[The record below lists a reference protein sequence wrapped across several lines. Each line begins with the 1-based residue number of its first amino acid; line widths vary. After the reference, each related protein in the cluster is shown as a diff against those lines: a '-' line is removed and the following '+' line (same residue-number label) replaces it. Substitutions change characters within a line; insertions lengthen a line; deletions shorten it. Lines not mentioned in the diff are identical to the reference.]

1 MRRIQFQT
9 LPPFGA
15 DPRQVAEV
23 VRGAMNGKTNNTGEI
38 TLATGNATT
47 TTLYDERIGYD
58 SLIFF
63 VPLSAA
69 AEADSAPYGAFTR
82 NTSQT
87 APVAMTPATI
97 EYDTTEESSGIYL
110 SNNSR
115 LNVRNPGIYNVQFS
129 IQLASDDNALQYAD
143 VWFRKNGSDIARSAT
158 RFDLPIRKSAGDP
171 SHTVGTVNIFV
182 DLAADDYVEVAG
194 LVSATTVSLISY
206 AATTSPDRP
215 IIPAAIVTMQYI
227 APMATSN
234 LYVSSQQQGQ
244 ATITH
249 WANATADK
257 TYGYIVV
264 G

>member
-1 MRRIQFQT
+1 MTQFRT
-9 LPPFGA
+9 LPPFGGDQRA
-15 DPRQVAEV
+15 VSEV
-23 VRGAMNGKTNNTGEI
+23 VRGIMDGKTNNTGLI
-38 TLATGNATT
+38 TLATGNVTT

-58 SLIFF
+58 SLIYF
-63 VPLSAA
+63 VPVSDA
-69 AEADSAPYGAFTR
+69 AEADAAPYGAFTR

-87 APVAMTPATI
+87 APLAMTPATI
-97 EYDTTEESSGIYL
+97 EYDTTEASSGIYL

-115 LNVRNPGIYNVQFS
+115 LNVRNAGVYNVQFS
-129 IQLASDDNALQYAD
+129 IQLASDDNAFQYAD
-143 VWFRKNGSDIARSAT
+143 VWFRKNGVDIPRSAT

-171 SHTVGTVNIFV
+171 SHIVGTVNVFV
-182 DLAADDYVEVAG
+182 DLAAGDYVEVAG

-206 AATTSPDRP
+206 AATTSPDKP

-244 ATITH
+244 ATIKH
-249 WANATADK
+249 WANDTANK
-257 TYGYIVV
+257 TYGYIIV

>member
-1 MRRIQFQT
+1 MPQFRT
-9 LPPFGA
+9 LPPFGGDQRA
-15 DPRQVAEV
+15 VAEV
-23 VRGAMNGKTNNTGEI
+23 VRGVMDGKTNNVGRL

-63 VPLSAA
+63 VPVSDA
-69 AEADSAPYGAFTR
+69 AEADAAPYGEFSR

-87 APVAMTPATI
+87 APSAMTPAAI
-97 EYDTTEESSGIYL
+97 QYDTTEESSGIYL

-115 LNVRNPGIYNVQFS
+115 LNVRNAGVYNVQFS

-143 VWFRKNGSDIARSAT
+143 VWFRKNGTDIARSAT

-182 DLAADDYVEVAG
+182 ELAAGDYVEVAG

-206 AATTSPDRP
+206 AATTSPARP
-215 IIPAAIVTMQYI
+215 VIPAAIVTMQYI

-244 ATITH
+244 ATVSH
-249 WANATADK
+249 WANSTADK
-257 TYGYIVV
+257 TYGYIIV

>member
-1 MRRIQFQT
+1 MTQFRT
-9 LPPFGA
+9 LPPFGG
-15 DPRQVAEV
+15 DPRQVSEV
-23 VRGAMNGKTNNTGEI
+23 VRGIMDGKTNNTGLI

-63 VPLSAA
+63 VPVSDA
-69 AEADSAPYGAFTR
+69 AEADAAPYGEFTR

-87 APVAMTPATI
+87 VGAAFTPAAI
-97 EYDTTEESSGIYL
+97 EYDTTEEVSGVYL
-110 SNNSR
+110 SDNSR
-115 LNVRNPGIYNVQFS
+115 LNVRNPGIYNVQS
-129 IQLASDDNALQYAD
+129 TIQLASDDNALQYAD
-143 VWFRKNGSDIARSAT
+143 VWFRKNGVDIPRSAA
-158 RFDLPIRKSAGDP
+158 RFDLPVRKSSGDP
-171 SHTVGTVNIFV
+171 SHLVGTVNIFV
-182 DLAADDYVEVAG
+182 DLAAGDYVEVAE

-227 APMATSN
+227 APLATSN
-234 LYVSSQQQGQ
+234 VYVSAKQQGS
-244 ATITH
+244 ATLTH
-249 WANATADK
+249 WANDTADK